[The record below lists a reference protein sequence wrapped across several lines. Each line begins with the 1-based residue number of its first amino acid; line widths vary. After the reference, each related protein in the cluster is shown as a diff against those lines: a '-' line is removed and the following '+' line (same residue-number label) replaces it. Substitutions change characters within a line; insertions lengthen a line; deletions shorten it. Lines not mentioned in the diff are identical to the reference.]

1 MTLKIAILSDTRLP
15 CDISFPGHG
24 LGRSAARIAA
34 GLVKRGHKV
43 TLYAGAGSRVEGCTV
58 HIHSDENERAE
69 ELYRKGRTYDVY
81 IDSTHYF
88 KLAHLAGDWPIVC
101 KICDMEGIAPRNR
114 IYGTTA
120 HARQRNDGSG
130 RIIFEGLSIDDYPFN
145 GGGRGN
151 HLIFAGLLSAGWK
164 RPDLAYELAQKLDRT
179 LWMVGSGGP
188 LDFPCPQPG
197 AIEPP
202 RFYRMLGRATAIVS
216 AVPTMSFLEGAA
228 CGTPSLGLVADEFIA
243 DGITGFARETV
254 DKLADAARDGL
265 PTLKAERCREWVAA
279 ERSADRMCELWEA
292 ALVDAISGKV
302 W

>member
-1 MTLKIAILSDTRLP
+1 MNIAVLSDVRLP
-15 CDISFPGHG
+15 TDIHYAGHG
-24 LGRSAARIAA
+24 LGRSAARISA

-43 TLYAGAGSRVEGCTV
+43 TLYAGAGSKVDGCTV

-69 ELYRKGRTYDVY
+69 ELYRKGRNYDVY
-81 IDSTHYF
+81 LDSTHF
-88 KLAHLAGDWPIVC
+88 FRLAHLAGDWPVVC
-101 KICDMEGIAPRNR
+101 KICDMEGQAPRNR
-114 IYGTTA
+114 IYGTSA
-120 HARQRNDGSG
+120 HARQRNDPRP

-145 GGGRGN
+145 GGKRGD
-151 HLIFAGLLSAGWK
+151 HLVFAGLLSAGWK
-164 RPDLAYELAQKLDRT
+164 RPDLAYEVAQKLDRT

-202 RFYRMLGRATAIVS
+202 RFYRVLGRATAIVS

-265 PTLKAERCREWVAA
+265 ATLTPARCREWVAA
-279 ERSADRMCELWEA
+279 ERSAERMCELWEA
-292 ALVDAISGKV
+292 ALVDAMSGKV